1 MNYKIGEV
9 ARHARISI
17 KTLHHYDAIGLL
29 EPSGRSDSGYRL
41 YTMKDMVRLQQ
52 ILFYRELEFS
62 LEEIHQLM
70 TAPDFDDLQAMKKQK
85 AMLEEQK
92 DKLADVIGLIDK
104 TITSREENTAM
115 NLKEMF
121 EVFPEVDEE
130 MMAEEEKRWGH
141 TEQHRESMRRA
152 KSYTRDDWEQMKEER
167 DALYEKTAALFQA
180 GAVVDDPRVLE
191 VIDEQRLLIDK
202 WHYPCSK
209 EFHVILTEM
218 TSADERFVENIDK
231 DCPGLAKFMHEAA
244 KANLNT
250 K

>member
-1 MNYKIGEV
+1 MTYKIGEV
-9 ARHARISI
+9 AKMAKVSI

-41 YTMKDMVRLQQ
+41 YTMEDMVRLQQ

-62 LEEIHQLM
+62 LEDIHLLM

-85 AMLEEQK
+85 AMLEEKQ
-92 DKLADVIGLIDK
+92 DKLASVINLIEK
-104 TITSREENTAM
+104 TITTREENTVM
-115 NLKEMF
+115 SLKEMF
-121 EVFPEVDEE
+121 DVFPEVDED
-130 MMAEEEKRWGH
+130 MMAEEERRWGH
-141 TEQHRESMRRA
+141 TDQHKESMRRA
-152 KSYTRDDWEQMKEER
+152 KNYTRDDWEKMKQER
-167 DALYEKTAALFQA
+167 DDLYEKTAALFNE
-180 GAVVDDPRVLE
+180 GAKVDDPRVIE
-191 VIDEQRLLIDK
+191 IIDQQRLLIDK

-244 KANLNT
+244 RANLSAE
-250 K
+250 